1 MVQEM
6 FYSLIIKGYF
16 NFASPVLKISAK
28 YPFIRRLYALTIC
41 AYYTQKT
48 KKTLTK

>member
-1 MVQEM
+1 MVQGM

-16 NFASPVLKISAK
+16 NFASPVLKIPIYKEA
-28 YPFIRRLYALTIC
+28 IC